1 MRKDSGLAEQKRLDL
16 AKRSRIRRI
25 EELKSKIENRDF
37 SKREQKPLPVDAE
50 LLEIESKLQEQ
61 KAIYEKEKYIDELNN
76 RTRFRKILSSVLN
89 ILGLPR
95 IFKATGE
102 FSSVLV
108 QLGFLTGEMIVR
120 NPTKLRTAFLRMMNA
135 FIDSD
140 KAQQFESEMKANPL
154 YPLMQKTKLTLTGVD
169 HKLDAQEELF
179 ESDIANDFWNL
190 FSEWVDKKTDSKEFL
205 TIKGLIKKFLG
216 KNLSEKDRKTLGNQI
231 KNSNPFKMFER
242 ASVSFS
248 NYMKIAKFEEG
259 VRMLQEDLKDP
270 INDIEDYKKVAK
282 YINTFS
288 GRPNL
293 GKIEQVSKEASNVFF
308 SLRMAYSQIL
318 QLSPVFYSNL
328 GDIKQWKNV
337 KSVKDLKNIKP
348 TVAQKMAVK
357 SFMTSTAAV
366 VGFMT
371 AFVAIANESLG
382 DDEEKWRIETDPRS
396 TDFGKMIRGEK
407 KFDMWHGLNGLF
419 VLYWRILVAREIKDK
434 KGVVKKLGEG
444 FNGKNANDLLI
455 QYVTN
460 KFSPTFS
467 TLWQFNNSTEQ
478 IDPNT
483 GEVFRVNDFGE
494 IYDQDYFIGLFT
506 PIYYGAVSEIA
517 KDDPDAY
524 EAFLTSL
531 GILGFSIQGKDSSK
545 NWYDIKKGSGKV
557 EFPDPSKNLPNPMK
571 GLPNY

>member
-1 MRKDSGLAEQKRLDL
+1 
-16 AKRSRIRRI
+16 
-25 EELKSKIENRDF
+25 
-37 SKREQKPLPVDAE
+37 
-50 LLEIESKLQEQ
+50 
-61 KAIYEKEKYIDELNN
+61 
-76 RTRFRKILSSVLN
+76 
-89 ILGLPR
+89 
-95 IFKATGE
+95 
-102 FSSVLV
+102 
-108 QLGFLTGEMIVR
+108 
-120 NPTKLRTAFLRMMNA
+120 
-135 FIDSD
+135 
-140 KAQQFESEMKANPL
+140 
-154 YPLMQKTKLTLTGVD
+154 
-169 HKLDAQEELF
+169 
-179 ESDIANDFWNL
+179 
-190 FSEWVDKKTDSKEFL
+190 
-205 TIKGLIKKFLG
+205 
-216 KNLSEKDRKTLGNQI
+216 
-231 KNSNPFKMFER
+231 
-242 ASVSFS
+242 
-248 NYMKIAKFEEG
+248 
-259 VRMLQEDLKDP
+259 
-270 INDIEDYKKVAK
+270 
-282 YINTFS
+282 
-288 GRPNL
+288 
-293 GKIEQVSKEASNVFF
+293 
-308 SLRMAYSQIL
+308 MA
-318 QLSPVFYSNL
+318 
-328 GDIKQWKNV
+328 
-337 KSVKDLKNIKP
+337 SVKDLKNIKP

-396 TDFGKMIRGEK
+396 TDVGKMIRGEK

-545 NWYDIKKGSGKV
+545 NWYDIKIRLAYFMSNNFVFKISIHTFV
-557 EFPDPSKNLPNPMK
+557 
-571 GLPNY
+571 